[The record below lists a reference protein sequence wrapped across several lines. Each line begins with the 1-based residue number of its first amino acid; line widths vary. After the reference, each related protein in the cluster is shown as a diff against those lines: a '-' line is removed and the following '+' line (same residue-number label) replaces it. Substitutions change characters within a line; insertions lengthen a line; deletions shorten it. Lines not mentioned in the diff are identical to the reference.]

1 MNQAAEANE
10 AWVLTLPAASAVT
23 VAALRLFPGLEIGVA
38 EDLLWLRGDRA
49 DDDLRGRLLGLPA
62 TARYRQAP
70 DRRLRPE
77 GSRLATRKTPPLSW
91 RPLREWARVQPP
103 PAGLPPSAPSP
114 VTPGLV
120 RATGAERPANARL
133 LDFDV
138 WRDWALSAPEARLTP
153 LIFAATGERALVRG
167 LPLPA
172 APGRYF
178 VETDGL
184 IAPAGMEWR
193 PALPAAVL
201 RRAWRAGDGDVILW
215 DESGARILGRELFVP
230 ATRANVRATE
240 RAIREAKT
248 A

>member
-103 PAGLPPSAPSP
+103 PAGLLRRRSP
-114 VTPGLV
+114 
-120 RATGAERPANARL
+120 AHEL
-133 LDFDV
+133 LDEAGEGHAFEHGADAL
-138 WRDWALSAPEARLTP
+138 RDRKLDLEA
-153 LIFAATGERALVRG
+153 A
-167 LPLPA
+167 
-172 APGRYF
+172 
-178 VETDGL
+178 
-184 IAPAGMEWR
+184 
-193 PALPAAVL
+193 
-201 RRAWRAGDGDVILW
+201 
-215 DESGARILGRELFVP
+215 
-230 ATRANVRATE
+230 
-240 RAIREAKT
+240 
-248 A
+248 

>member
-1 MNQAAEANE
+1 MSQTAEANE
-10 AWVLTLPAASAVT
+10 AWVLTLPATSAAT
-23 VAALRLFPGLEIGVA
+23 VAALRLFPGLEIAEA
-38 EDLLWLRGDRA
+38 EDLLWLRGPRA
-49 DDDLRGRLLGLPA
+49 DAELRVRLLGLPA
-62 TARYRQAP
+62 ITRHRLAA
-70 DRRLRPE
+70 DGRLRPE
-77 GSRLATRKTPPLSW
+77 GSRLATGKPPALSW

-103 PAGLPPSAPSP
+103 PAGLPASPPSP
-114 VTPGLV
+114 ITPHLV
-120 RATGAERPANARL
+120 RATGAAPPANARL

-138 WRDWALSAPEARLTP
+138 WRDWALSAPEARLAP
-153 LIFAATGERALVRG
+153 LVFAATAGRALVRG
-167 LPLPA
+167 LPVPA

-184 IAPAGMEWR
+184 ISPAGSHWS

-201 RRAWRAGDGDVILW
+201 RRAWRAGEGDVILW

-240 RAIREAKT
+240 RAIREARI